1 MSIDNKSD
9 FTLFNMAYIHPE
21 TLDPVWVG
29 EMRGWH
35 ARKFIKEC
43 EQRGLSVLMER
54 TTETESDITDF
65 IMELQDENS

>member
-43 EQRGLSVLMER
+43 EWDAEGYKATLDAIE
-54 TTETESDITDF
+54 EKI
-65 IMELQDENS
+65 

>member
-35 ARKFIKEC
+35 ASQLLRRLDQF
-43 EQRGLSVLMER
+43 
-54 TTETESDITDF
+54 
-65 IMELQDENS
+65 

>member
-54 TTETESDITDF
+54 TT
-65 IMELQDENS
+65 

>member
-54 TTETESDITDF
+54 TTEATTKPAATLPLRISAR
-65 IMELQDENS
+65 